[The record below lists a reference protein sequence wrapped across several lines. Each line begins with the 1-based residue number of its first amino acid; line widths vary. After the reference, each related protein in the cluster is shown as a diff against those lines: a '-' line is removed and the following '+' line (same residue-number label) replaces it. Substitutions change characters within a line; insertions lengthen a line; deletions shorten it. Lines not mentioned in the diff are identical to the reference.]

1 MSKANVP
8 DPAAF
13 LPLSPPVF
21 QILLTMG
28 EAAMHGYGI
37 IQEFEARTGQRGA
50 LLPGSLY
57 NTMSRMVKAGLIIET
72 EERPAASEDDERR
85 RYYKVTRLGRSVAI
99 AETTRMKSLL
109 QLAAERELIPEVAE
123 G

>member
-1 MSKANVP
+1 MSKSNLP

-28 EAAMHGYGI
+28 EASMHGYGI

-57 NTMSRMVKAGLIIET
+57 NTMSRMVKAGLIVET
-72 EERPAASEDDERR
+72 KERPAASEDDERR
-85 RYYKVTRLGRSVAI
+85 RYYKVTTLGRSVAI